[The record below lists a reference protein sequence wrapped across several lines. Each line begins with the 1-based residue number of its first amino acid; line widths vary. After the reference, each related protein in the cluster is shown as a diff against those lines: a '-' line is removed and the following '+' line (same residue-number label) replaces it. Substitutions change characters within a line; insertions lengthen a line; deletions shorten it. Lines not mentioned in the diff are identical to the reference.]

1 MLLPFK
7 NMPCSPM
14 DITVKHL
21 SRKLKKLDK
30 RIQKDSARP
39 QDYVNRE
46 RVVTQLVEAK
56 RYLC

>member
-7 NMPCSPM
+7 KMPCSPM
-14 DITVKHL
+14 DITVMHL
-21 SRKLKKLDK
+21 TCKLNKLDN

-46 RVVTQLVEAK
+46 RVITQLTEAK